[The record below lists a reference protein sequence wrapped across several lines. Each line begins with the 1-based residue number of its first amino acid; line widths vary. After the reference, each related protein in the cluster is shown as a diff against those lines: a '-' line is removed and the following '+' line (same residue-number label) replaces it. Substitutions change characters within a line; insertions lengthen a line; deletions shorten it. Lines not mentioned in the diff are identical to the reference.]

1 MTTPAPV
8 GTPLPETKILPAR
21 KTAPRKSATKAVA
34 ATKPSVA
41 PKVAL
46 KAPAAAKAKPQKA
59 APAMPAPEKE
69 TKAKK
74 PKLVRDSFT
83 IPKDEYL
90 ALDSLKQRAIELG
103 RPTKKS
109 ELLRAGL
116 KALGGM
122 SAPALR
128 AALEA
133 VPAIKTGRPK
143 NDK

>member
-8 GTPLPETKILPAR
+8 GTTLPESQTLPAR
-21 KTAPRKSATKAVA
+21 KAAARKNATKAVTA
-34 ATKPSVA
+34 AKPAVA
-41 PKVAL
+41 PK
-46 KAPAAAKAKPQKA
+46 AAIKTPTATKAKPQKA
-59 APAMPAPEKE
+59 APAVSAPEKE

-83 IPKDEYL
+83 IPKEEYL

-116 KALGGM
+116 KALGGL

-143 NDK
+143 NEK